1 MRVLIQLQLLHG
13 KVSLLSKSSSSAA
26 ASGMTQFV
34 TTIATNLFT
43 LEYDLDDQQSGIYS
57 FNYETLICFLG
68 FASLLG
74 FDSLLN
80 C

>member
-1 MRVLIQLQLLHG
+1 
-13 KVSLLSKSSSSAA
+13 
-26 ASGMTQFV
+26 MTQFV